1 MNCTRHKIFIPI
13 CLLLGVLSIQV
24 IVAQDKRTQKINS
37 YENFKSQSLS
47 RSAPDILLEANGL
60 KLRNPGEALNKVQDA
75 LGLSLARKDELTE
88 AKCYILL
95 GEINENIS
103 EWKLALENY
112 QKAYSKLGELDKPQL
127 EYMRTLQG
135 LGNSNLMLENY
146 GDALTYLNEALEAGQ
161 STRSGKLADD
171 YYSERL
177 LDVSEVY
184 YRMAQYPEALKALE
198 ELNPRNSRS
207 SLATRFDNQKAKIY
221 AQLNQTE
228 KSKDIYLNSIN
239 TLRSSGKVDDQET
252 QSLQNT
258 KDEIAGVLR
267 GQSRYNDEIELR
279 NKSIEFNLES
289 NNMSEVTRDKVE
301 IGKTL
306 EASGDSKS
314 AIKELEEAVT
324 IANTL
329 DNPKEQA
336 NAYLALA
343 QLYDKSGKT
352 RQALSA
358 YKKYS
363 QAIATGESIKQVQL
377 AAKSELITKQK
388 DIDEL
393 TSDVSIGQREDVIAQ
408 GTVLR
413 QQLIIYGLLFII
425 LLTGLASFFIYRNAK
440 ASKLANQ
447 LLALKSLR
455 SQMNPHFIFNAL
467 NSVNHFIAKQ
477 DERTA
482 NRFLSEFSQL
492 MRLVMENSQEDF
504 ITLQEEQ
511 EILSLYLKLE
521 HYRFRDKFD
530 YELIIDK
537 SINMDAVEIPPML
550 LQPYIENAVWHG
562 LRYRETKG
570 KLLVQIKEENSK
582 LMVQITDDGIGR
594 KKSAELKTDNQKKH
608 NSTGLKNIQQRVSIL
623 NTVYKANYQVTIE
636 DLPEGSGTT
645 VRISLPISP
654 KLKAA

>member
-1 MNCTRHKIFIPI
+1 MNSTRLKIFITS
-13 CLLLGVLSIQV
+13 CLLFGVLSIHV
-24 IVAQDKRTQKINS
+24 IVAQDKRNQKINS

-60 KLRNPGEALNKVQDA
+60 KLSNPGEALNKVQDA

-112 QKAYSKLGELDKPQL
+112 QKAYSKLGELGKPQL

-198 ELNPRNSRS
+198 DLNPRNSRS

-289 NNMSEVTRDKVE
+289 KNMSEVTRDKVE

-314 AIKELEEAVT
+314 ALKELEEAVT

-363 QAIATGESIKQVQL
+363 QAIATGESIKQLQL
-377 AAKSELITKQK
+377 AEKSELITKQK

-530 YELIIDK
+530 YELVIDK
-537 SINMDAVEIPPML
+537 SINMDTVEIPPML
-550 LQPYIENAVWHG
+550 IQPYIENAVWHG

-570 KLLVQIKEENSK
+570 KLLVQIKEENNK
-582 LMVQITDDGIGR
+582 LMVEITDDGIGR

-623 NTVYKANYQVTIE
+623 NTVYKADYQVTIE
-636 DLPEGSGTT
+636 DMPEGSGTT
-645 VRISLPISP
+645 VRISLPISA